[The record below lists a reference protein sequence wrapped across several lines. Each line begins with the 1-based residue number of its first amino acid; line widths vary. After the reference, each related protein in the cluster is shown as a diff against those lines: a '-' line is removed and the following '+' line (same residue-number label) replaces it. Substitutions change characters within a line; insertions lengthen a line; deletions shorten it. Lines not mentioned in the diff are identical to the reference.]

1 MNENLQKEWNPIDH
15 IAYADAAAAW
25 ELTHKAQMAEAG
37 LHVETVGEGIAIL
50 LQTVNELNAWNNP
63 AYVGVTLQRFFD
75 ATGKTPVLMTD

>member
-1 MNENLQKEWNPIDH
+1 MKIIEYIETVGAHQENAPSTSDH

-50 LQTVNELNAWNNP
+50 LGFLP
-63 AYVGVTLQRFFD
+63 
-75 ATGKTPVLMTD
+75 KK